1 MPALIDDRVA
11 DRVKLAFIV
20 DPSRLQRL
28 AAVIQSSVLGRFNI
42 GLAGNHPDS
51 TVTDDK
57 RFVIWCWHIECT
69 DVDAVAIRDE
79 GYLLSHEGF
88 VRLWRRP

>member
-42 GLAGNHPDS
+42 GLAGNHPKL